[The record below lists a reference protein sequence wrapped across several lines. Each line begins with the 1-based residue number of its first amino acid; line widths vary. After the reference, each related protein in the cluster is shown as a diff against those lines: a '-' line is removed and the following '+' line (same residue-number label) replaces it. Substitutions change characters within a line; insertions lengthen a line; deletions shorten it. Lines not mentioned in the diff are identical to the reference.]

1 MTKAR
6 LMVAAL
12 LGLTVVLG
20 APVALAAGQVGLLDP
35 GFGGDG
41 KVTTNLDPP
50 GAVMSLE
57 DSANA
62 VAVQPDGK
70 IVLAG
75 SLGCRMNVM
84 LEECSMAIARYDT
97 DGFLDGTFGGD
108 GIVLTHFSS
117 GAVGLDVA
125 LQDDGKIVVAGAAHA
140 EASDEW
146 AFALARY
153 ETDGTLDPTFSGD
166 GRVKTWPGGQLAFGV
181 AIQPDGKIVAAGD
194 GIVRYTTDGSL
205 DMGFGVGGHVDSPF
219 MTDVAIQPDNRIVTS
234 GFAFAKFGV
243 YRYETDGT
251 PDATFD
257 GDGKATLAPGTGSAK
272 ANGLALQPNG
282 KIVVAGAYRKEPGIR
297 RFALGRLTASGAIDS
312 VFGGGDGFVAT
323 RLGGQHSEAR
333 AVALQADGK
342 IVVAGASW
350 YGSPMQDN
358 ADVSSFAVARY
369 TAAGALDRRFSGDG
383 KIVTFLGN
391 GFLFEQATSVALQP
405 DRAIVVAGE
414 ASRHDGDFGVV
425 RYVVPT
431 SRPDAQI
438 KQRSRPFFIGDDL
451 YGPPASRQ
459 TWNANVRMA
468 RPPDPGRER
477 RIVAG
482 PVRVRRVRSFELVRR
497 SVLRRGHPGHEAR
510 GRWDLR
516 GQLGRARRRGPT
528 APRRSG
534 ASRNGR
540 RQVRLPR
547 RGALRDR
554 RLEARCGPRDR
565 VHGTARVSPC
575 RDPGGSE
582 RAPLRRVTD
591 DLVAGATPR
600 RSRWV
605 RSHRRR

>member
-6 LMVAAL
+6 SLVAAL
-12 LGLTVVLG
+12 LGLTMVLG
-20 APVALAAGQVGLLDP
+20 APAALAAGQVGLLDP

-75 SLGCRMNVM
+75 SLGCRMDVLM
-84 LEECSMAIARYDT
+84 EECSMAVARYDT
-97 DGFLDGTFGGD
+97 DGSLDATFGGD

-117 GAVGLDVA
+117 GAVGLDIA

-140 EASDEW
+140 EASDVW
-146 AFALARY
+146 AFAVARY

-166 GRVKTWPGGQLAFGV
+166 GRVRTVPGGQLAFGV
-181 AIQPDGKIVAAGD
+181 AVQPDGKIVAAGD
-194 GIVRYTTDGSL
+194 GIVRYATDGSL
-205 DMGFGVGGHVDSPF
+205 DMGFGVGGRVDSPF
-219 MTDVAIQPDNRIVTS
+219 MTDVAIQPDDRIVTS

-257 GDGKATLAPGTGSAK
+257 GDGKATLGPGTGSAK

-297 RFALGRLTASGAIDS
+297 RFALGRLTASGTIDP

-333 AVALQADGK
+333 AVALQPDGR

-369 TAAGALDRRFSGDG
+369 TPSGALDRRFSGDG

-391 GFLFEQATSVALQP
+391 GFLFEQATAVALQP
-405 DRAIVVAGE
+405 DGAIAVAGE

-425 RYVVPT
+425 RYVVPM

-451 YGPPASRQ
+451 YGPPVSRQ
-459 TWNANVRMA
+459 TWNADVRHGTTLLIRA
-468 RPPDPGRER
+468 ENDGSSPDRFVFNGCAPSSSFAVRYFVGDT
-477 RIVAG
+477 
-482 PVRVRRVRSFELVRR
+482 PVTRRVVDGTYEVN
-497 SVLRRGHPGHEAR
+497 SVA
-510 GRWDLR
+510 
-516 GQLGRARRRGPT
+516 
-528 APRRSG
+528 
-534 ASRNGR
+534 
-540 RQVRLPR
+540 
-547 RGALRDR
+547 
-554 RLEARCGPRDR
+554 
-565 VHGTARVSPC
+565 
-575 RDPGGSE
+575 PGGVVQLRLTIQE
-582 RAPLRRVTD
+582 RAGTDGGRFVCRVEVHSGIDVSKLDVVRGIVYTGPLGCRPDETRGD
-591 DLVAGATPR
+591 RGELRCAE
-600 RSRWV
+600 
-605 RSHRRR
+605 